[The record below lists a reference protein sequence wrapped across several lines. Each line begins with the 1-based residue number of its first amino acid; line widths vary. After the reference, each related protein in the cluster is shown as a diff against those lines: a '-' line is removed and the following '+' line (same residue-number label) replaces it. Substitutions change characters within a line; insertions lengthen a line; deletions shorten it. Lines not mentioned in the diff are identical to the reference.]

1 MADIV
6 TVTINPSIDVS
17 TSIEQLVPIHKLR
30 CTSARR
36 DPGGGG
42 INVARVVKRFGADVT
57 AMYAMGGTLGQLLRH
72 LLDQEGIPGLPVPIS
87 EETREDFTVFEEVSG
102 RQYRFILPGP
112 RLSER
117 EWRAY
122 LDTFASHASREQ
134 GTRFVV
140 ASGSLPPGVPGDFYG
155 RIARTTKQAGAKMI
169 VDTSGPP
176 LKAALEAGV
185 YIVKPSLREF
195 RELMVAP
202 LESERDQVTACRSII
217 GSGRAEMVA
226 LTLGD
231 QGALLVTRD
240 QVLRAQAVPIK
251 PVSVVGAGDSFL
263 GAMIC
268 SIASGHSIEDAFRY
282 GIAAGSAALLMPGTE
297 LCRRDDAE
305 RLAGE
310 VKVQAI

>member
-6 TVTINPSIDVS
+6 TVTINPSIDAL
-17 TSIEQLVPIHKLR
+17 TSVERLLPFHKLR
-30 CTSARR
+30 CSYARR

-42 INVARVVKRFGADVT
+42 INVARVMKRFGADVT
-57 AMYAMGGTLGQLLRH
+57 AMYAMGGTLGQFLRH
-72 LLDQEGIPGLPVPIS
+72 LLDQEEISGLPVPIL
-87 EETREDFTVFEEVSG
+87 EETREDFTVLEEVSG
-102 RQYRFILPGP
+102 RQYRFVLPGP

-122 LDTFASHASREQ
+122 LDTFASYVSPGQ

-140 ASGSLPPGVPGDFYG
+140 ASGSLPPGVPSDFYG
-155 RIARTTKQAGAKMI
+155 HIARTTAQAGAKLI

-176 LKAALEAGV
+176 LQAALEAGV
-185 YIVKPSLREF
+185 YIVKPSLREL
-195 RELMVAP
+195 RELLAAP
-202 LESERDQVTACRSII
+202 LESERDRITACRSLIDR
-217 GSGRAEMVA
+217 GRAEMVA

-240 QVLRAQAVPIK
+240 QILRAQAVPIK

-263 GAMIC
+263 GAMIW
-268 SIASGHSIEDAFRY
+268 SLARGHPVEDAFRY
-282 GIAAGSAALLMPGTE
+282 GMAAGSAALLVPGTE
-297 LCRRDDAE
+297 LCRWEDTQ

-310 VKVQAI
+310 VKVQVI

>member
-17 TSIEQLVPIHKLR
+17 TSVGQVIPFHKLR
-30 CTSARR
+30 CTSARL
-36 DPGGGG
+36 DPGGGD
-42 INVARVVKRFGADVT
+42 INVARVVKRLGADVT

-72 LLDQEGIPGLPVPIS
+72 LLDQEGVSGLPVPIS
-87 EETREDFTVFEEVSG
+87 EETREDFTALEEVSG
-102 RQYRFILPGP
+102 RQYRFVLPGP

-140 ASGSLPPGVPGDFYG
+140 ASGSLPPGVPSDFYG
-155 RIARTTKQAGAKMI
+155 RIARTTKQAGAKII
-169 VDTSGPP
+169 VDTSGSP

-185 YIVKPSLREF
+185 YIVKPSLREL
-195 RELMVAP
+195 RQLTLAP
-202 LESERDQVTACRSII
+202 LESERDRITACRSLIE
-217 GSGRAEMVA
+217 SGRAEMVA

-231 QGALLVTRD
+231 QGALLVARD
-240 QVLRAQAVPIK
+240 QVLRAKAVPIK

-263 GAMIC
+263 GAMIWGL
-268 SIASGHSIEDAFRY
+268 ASGHSIADAFRY
-282 GIAAGSAALLMPGTE
+282 GIAAGSAALLMPGTG
-297 LCRRDDAE
+297 DAPIATG
-305 RLAGE
+305 RLLPFPS
-310 VKVQAI
+310 